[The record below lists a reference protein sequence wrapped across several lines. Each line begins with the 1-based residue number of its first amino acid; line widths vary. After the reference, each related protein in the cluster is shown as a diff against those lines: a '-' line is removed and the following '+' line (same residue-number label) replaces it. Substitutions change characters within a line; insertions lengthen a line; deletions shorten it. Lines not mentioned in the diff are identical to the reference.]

1 MAGYDKFR
9 NHMEEPDTFIS
20 RMNKTADNMKD
31 EDKDAIATAAKVG
44 AIGAAA
50 VVGGVPLAVLGG
62 ALWALNKYT
71 K

>member
-1 MAGYDKFR
+1 MANYDKFR